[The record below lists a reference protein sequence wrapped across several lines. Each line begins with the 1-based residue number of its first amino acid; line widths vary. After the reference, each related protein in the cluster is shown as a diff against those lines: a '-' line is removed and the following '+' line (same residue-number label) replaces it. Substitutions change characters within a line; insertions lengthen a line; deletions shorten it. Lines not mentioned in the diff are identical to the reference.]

1 MAILTGSHHTP
12 VTEAREQDAAGYDD
26 GPAADILLG
35 GDTDSWA
42 RSISWGSAA
51 STESHTAAFL
61 SPACSTCYSS
71 ADADVSVAKVKQRRV
86 RFSDVADEVHEI
98 SPRALEA
105 KWGAASSRTLDN
117 FLVREGFTS
126 GVNGRRRWLCRTTYP
141 LHVACKQGYEKMVEL
156 LLASGADATLR
167 DSERRTPAEVAK
179 RYDCNGSHDAVLRAL
194 GND

>member
-1 MAILTGSHHTP
+1 MAIQTGSHQTP
-12 VTEAREQDAAGYDD
+12 ATEAREQEAANYD
-26 GPAADILLG
+26 GPAADILLSS
-35 GDTDSWA
+35 DTDSCV
-42 RSISWGSAA
+42 RSMSWGSAA
-51 STESHTAAFL
+51 STASHTALFL
-61 SPACSTCYSS
+61 APECLTCYSS
-71 ADADVSVAKVKQRRV
+71 EDADVNVGKVKGQRRV